1 MPVEGRNEGDVDGH
15 RSELVGD
22 HLSLE
27 QRRTLAA
34 SWRSRRP
41 VHLQGKY
48 SRTVFRSGTDL
59 ISLLILLF
67 LLLLGVT
74 VPLQKAHGAVVSN
87 RIVVKFDKVVLEVN
101 TRRLTDLDF

>member
-1 MPVEGRNEGDVDGH
+1 
-15 RSELVGD
+15 
-22 HLSLE
+22 
-27 QRRTLAA
+27 
-34 SWRSRRP
+34 
-41 VHLQGKY
+41 
-48 SRTVFRSGTDL
+48 
-59 ISLLILLF
+59 LF